1 MEKKKKFTTVC
12 DVRLA
17 SFEGFYCSIWSPDD
31 DVYNYSVENGMEEDE
46 DFTFDYKEYYK
57 DICEKYTEVWEEW
70 MQQYIHEDI
79 KLEFLH
85 VWQPRFYNYVNDA
98 CEVRIKLTH
107 QAKKAII
114 EKVKNHRDKIA
125 GWIRENHS
133 NTDGFLSFLS
143 NDIDDWDGWVLFNTE
158 AYHQECYL
166 AYMLYYIVKAE
177 LEAEGYTDERPE
189 IYAYDKVHDQV
200 SAYSYIDD
208 IDKGKA
214 A

>member
-1 MEKKKKFTTVC
+1 MEKKFTTVC
-12 DVRLA
+12 DARLA
-17 SFEGFYCSIWSPDD
+17 GFEGFYCSIWSPDD
-31 DVYNYSVENGMEEDE
+31 DIYYYGLENGFEEDE
-46 DFTFDYKEYYK
+46 DFTFDYKGYYK
-57 DICEKYTEVWEEW
+57 AICEEYTEVWEEW

-79 KLEFLH
+79 KLDFLQ

-98 CEVRIKLTH
+98 CEVRISLTR

-114 EKVKNHRDKIA
+114 EKIINHRDKIA

-133 NTDGFLSFLS
+133 NTDGFLTFWS
-143 NDIDDWDGWVLFNTE
+143 NDIDDWGGWVLFNTE
-158 AYHQECYL
+158 AYHQANYL
-166 AYMLYYIVKAE
+166 AYMLYYIGKAE

-189 IYAYDKVHDQV
+189 IYAYDKVHEQV
-200 SAYSYIDD
+200 SAYSYIED

>member
-17 SFEGFYCSIWSPDD
+17 GFEGFYCSIWSPDD
-31 DVYNYSVENGMEEDE
+31 DVYNYSVEEGAEEDK
-46 DFTFDYKEYYK
+46 DFTVDYKGYQK
-57 DICEKYTEVWEEW
+57 AVCEKYTDVWEEW
-70 MQQYIHEDI
+70 MQEYIHADI
-79 KLEFLH
+79 KLEFLQ

-98 CEVRIKLTH
+98 CEVRISLTH

-114 EKVKNHRDKIA
+114 EKAINHRDKIA

-133 NTDGFLSFLS
+133 NTEGFLSFLS
-143 NDIDDWDGWVLFNTE
+143 NDIDDWGGWVLFNTK